1 VLAYLTEIRTI
12 KRFTS
17 PVKSIKIPVKTRVEM
32 VKSKGKSNSRNMARD
47 QNF

>member
-1 VLAYLTEIRTI
+1 LAYLTEIRTI

-17 PVKSIKIPVKTRVEM
+17 PVKSMKVPVKSHVKM